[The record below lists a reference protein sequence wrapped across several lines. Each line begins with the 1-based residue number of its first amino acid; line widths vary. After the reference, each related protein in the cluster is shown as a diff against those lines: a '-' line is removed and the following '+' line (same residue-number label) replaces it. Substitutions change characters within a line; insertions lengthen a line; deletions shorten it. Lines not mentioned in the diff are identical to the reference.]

1 MNTSATTN
9 TNNKINISNNN
20 AINDKNN
27 TSYPSS
33 AMLSPAP
40 RRGTKRKI
48 TPAIRKRRKLQNTS
62 KSGESRLEQV
72 PQTKNTVA
80 VLNELK
86 RNLVYKVES
95 QTGPVHAPLFTI
107 SVVVDGQKFVGTGPS
122 KKLARV
128 AAAASALRSFIQ
140 FKDGA
145 TLTPIEPLQNV
156 DFTSDDPMIENSIFP
171 LNANSKS
178 VSVLPTN
185 GNNWQRKEAIAT
197 GSVHSTADNEK
208 QPAVEKA
215 SAALPPPA
223 AAISASA
230 HSVRTAPA
238 AASS

>member
-20 AINDKNN
+20 AINDKSN
-27 TSYPSS
+27 TTASYQSSS
-33 AMLSPAP
+33 AMLLSTPP

-48 TPAIRKRRKLQNTS
+48 ASAIRKRRKLQHSS
-62 KSGESRLEQV
+62 KAGESRLEQV

-95 QTGPVHAPLFTI
+95 QTGPVHAPIFTI

-171 LNANSKS
+171 LSDA
-178 VSVLPTN
+178 VVGP
-185 GNNWQRKEAIAT
+185 GVPQ
-197 GSVHSTADNEK
+197 EK
-208 QPAVEKA
+208 VAG
-215 SAALPPPA
+215 
-223 AAISASA
+223 
-230 HSVRTAPA
+230 AP
-238 AASS
+238 